1 MPINLLAFH
10 YVYVVVV
17 LHLALVPFLELSL
30 WCHQHLQ
37 PVLLPRV
44 YQDDD
49 DWDTHEVYLQRP
61 IKHGVLDY
69 LAEEQ
74 YVVSPNKDA
83 CKDFN
88 DGLSVLV
95 EVGLVLGVGEE
106 SH

>member
-1 MPINLLAFH
+1 M
-10 YVYVVVV
+10 
-17 LHLALVPFLELSL
+17 
-30 WCHQHLQ
+30 
-37 PVLLPRV
+37 PRV
-44 YQDDD
+44 YQYDD

-106 SH
+106 SHWGEKAQKDAFEEVILLFFEENEDEDVNDLG